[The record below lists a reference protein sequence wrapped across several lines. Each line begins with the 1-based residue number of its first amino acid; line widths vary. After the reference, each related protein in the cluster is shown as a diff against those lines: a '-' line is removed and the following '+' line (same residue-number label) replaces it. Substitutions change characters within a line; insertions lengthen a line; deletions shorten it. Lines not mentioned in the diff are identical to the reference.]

1 MTPEDR
7 EGYIRNRKFSR
18 LAQIAT
24 LAAML
29 GHLVAGCAP
38 EKASASRPTE
48 TKNAPDT
55 SLPSAVM
62 HTTPDA
68 VAEPT
73 TTVPEWQITPN
84 TEVPQPAATKTEAE
98 IPASCKLDSAAFLAE
113 NGAKFPAD
121 QISVISK
128 PLNEWT
134 AEEKQIGNGETTV
147 YQEVS
152 NVLQSDWVKKNNL
165 ELISVSIGKDC
176 GYSALY
182 KITTGNYA
190 GHLVW
195 ATDTE
200 GRPLSQPDG
209 LGLGK
214 DIQVIPE
221 VQTKGEAVVL
231 VASDRNLLWINSSG
245 DILYVYDALRN
256 QWVQKVALLHGY
268 QDAEQEPF
276 TGNFS
281 EKYPVEGITVNLTA
295 EITEGLSI
303 PISYKLDLG
312 FTDIK
317 FKQEIVNEIGRE
329 FLYQC
334 YEQFNDQKTESI
346 TFEEFIELVQQDKV
360 RISLPSYDE
369 SLKQDDQN
377 VNFQV
382 NGWFNPKAGFTSEIT
397 YKDVNLP
404 YATVNNPYKAN
415 DNEKGNYYLTINDS
429 GRFIEI
435 YRPELSTYSEHLDN
449 TGKNYQTNDKKKQLE
464 LYLTEV
470 LSGGAIFAVTK
481 NDEFCFFSES
491 CNHTEG
497 SSTYNYEIVAPF
509 VQNNDS
515 NKNEW
520 ITVTNFDPSWL
531 ESQN

>member
-73 TTVPEWQITPN
+73 VTVPEWQITPS
-84 TEVPQPAATKTEAE
+84 TEEPQPAATKTEAE

-128 PLNEWT
+128 PLSEWT

-317 FKQEIVNEIGRE
+317 FKQEYVNALGKQ
-329 FLYQC
+329 FLYRC
-334 YEQFNDQKTESI
+334 YKQNGDTSI
-346 TFEEFIELVQQDKV
+346 TFEEFIKQVKEDKV
-360 RISLPSYDE
+360 RIQQVLFDE
-369 SLKQDDQN
+369 RTGAK
-377 VNFQV
+377 VI
-382 NGWFNPKAGFTSEIT
+382 GWFNPKQGYSFAIS
-397 YKDVNLP
+397 YKDLNLP
-404 YATVNNPYKAN
+404 YALVKNPMDASKTVYSYYATKN
-415 DNEKGNYYLTINDS
+415 DAGKY
-429 GRFIEI
+429 IEI
-435 YRPELSTYSEHLDN
+435 YKATPEFELQFVIN
-449 TGKNYQTNDKKKQLE
+449 AGKRYKTNDIKTQFE
-464 LYLTEV
+464 LYLESTAYSLLAGYISSEIQFMSERLGQTEQ
-470 LSGGAIFAVTK
+470 SYCFNTEIFEPIESD
-481 NDEFCFFSES
+481 ND
-491 CNHTEG
+491 
-497 SSTYNYEIVAPF
+497 A
-509 VQNNDS
+509 

-520 ITVTNFDPSWL
+520 ITITNFDPSWL
-531 ESQN
+531 EEK

>member
-1 MTPEDR
+1 MQNLEQSEATDKK
-7 EGYIRNRKFSR
+7 RKFSKWR
-18 LAQIAT
+18 VIAPIAT
-24 LAAML
+24 AFGL
-29 GHLVAGCAP
+29 GSIALTGCVQN
-38 EKASASRPTE
+38 EASASRPTE

-73 TTVPEWQITPN
+73 ATVPEWQITPN

-128 PLNEWT
+128 PLSEWT

-317 FKQEIVNEIGRE
+317 FKQEYVNALGKQ
-329 FLYQC
+329 FLYRC
-334 YEQFNDQKTESI
+334 YKQNGDTSI
-346 TFEEFIELVQQDKV
+346 TFEEFIKQVKEDKV
-360 RISLPSYDE
+360 RIQQVLFDE
-369 SLKQDDQN
+369 RTGAK
-377 VNFQV
+377 VI
-382 NGWFNPKAGFTSEIT
+382 GWFNPKQGYSFAMS
-397 YKDVNLP
+397 YKDLDLP
-404 YATVNNPYKAN
+404 YALIKNPMDASKTVY
-415 DNEKGNYYLTINDS
+415 NYY
-429 GRFIEI
+429 
-435 YRPELSTYSEHLDN
+435 
-449 TGKNYQTNDKKKQLE
+449 
-464 LYLTEV
+464 
-470 LSGGAIFAVTK
+470 ATK
-481 NDEFCFFSES
+481 NDADRYIEINQVGKSLWQTLDNIGDSYHTSDVNKEFEIFLEGNLFSRISLKISNENEFMSERLGQTKQDSFFNMDLFEPID
-491 CNHTEG
+491 N
-497 SSTYNYEIVAPF
+497 
-509 VQNNDS
+509 NNDA

-520 ITVTNFDPSWL
+520 ITITNFDPSWL

>member
-73 TTVPEWQITPN
+73 ATVPEWQITPN

-128 PLNEWT
+128 PLSEWT

-317 FKQEIVNEIGRE
+317 FKQEYVNALGKQ
-329 FLYQC
+329 FLYRC
-334 YEQFNDQKTESI
+334 YKQNGDTSI
-346 TFEEFIELVQQDKV
+346 TFEEFIKQVKEDKV
-360 RISLPSYDE
+360 RIQQVLFDE
-369 SLKQDDQN
+369 RTGAK
-377 VNFQV
+377 VI
-382 NGWFNPKAGFTSEIT
+382 GWFNPKQGYSRAMTFRDI
-397 YKDVNLP
+397 NLP
-404 YATVNNPYKAN
+404 YAIFKDPTNSKNNIY
-415 DNEKGNYYLTINDS
+415 NYYVTANNS
-429 GRFIEI
+429 GRYIEI
-435 YRPELSTYSEHLDN
+435 NYSTPENYSVALERVRDSYKSNNKTEQFEIMLSEAL
-449 TGKNYQTNDKKKQLE
+449 
-464 LYLTEV
+464 LTEISVVTDDAAV
-470 LSGGAIFAVTK
+470 LKDATI
-481 NDEFCFFSES
+481 
-491 CNHTEG
+491 TEQKYLG
-497 SSTYNYEIVAPF
+497 SSEIYDS
-509 VQNNDS
+509 QLGNLSINSNDFIQI
-515 NKNEW
+515 EG
-520 ITVTNFDPSWL
+520 FDPSWL